1 MLHDARETRASLQG
15 KDNLGGTTG
24 VFLQRSIALVP
35 IELRYWDEGFLIG
48 SGRST
53 RGSSQLMNPCSAP
66 FPHLV
71 HRLTGKVEQMI
82 TVSIVN
88 VTSYT
93 GLELLR
99 LLAGH
104 PEFVVTSI
112 TGRSAVG
119 QRLDE
124 VFPQFAAG
132 CNHTH
137 TGSEVGSLVLTAKP
151 ELTDLAF
158 VCLPHA
164 AAAETVLELLSQGI
178 KVVDLSAD
186 FRLHNAAIYEEWYKH
201 AHPAPALL
209 ETSVYGLC
217 ERYRAQI
224 ATSSLVANPGC
235 HSTTAILALLPAV
248 ASGLITSDIIISTL
262 SGISGTGRGLKIS
275 SLYCEQNEDTSAYSL
290 EGHRHLPEIIQE
302 LEAGATAGGHPT
314 REPLRVTFIP
324 HVLPMSRG
332 LLATCYA
339 DVKEPSLTIEELRN
353 CYAKYYANEPYVRI
367 IDTPPHTKWTTGT
380 NTCLI
385 YPTLDQRTGRLLVI
399 SCLDNL
405 GKGAASQAVQ
415 NANLLM
421 GLTETTGLLATSLY
435 P

>member
-1 MLHDARETRASLQG
+1 M
-15 KDNLGGTTG
+15 
-24 VFLQRSIALVP
+24 F
-35 IELRYWDEGFLIG
+35 
-48 SGRST
+48 
-53 RGSSQLMNPCSAP
+53 
-66 FPHLV
+66 
-71 HRLTGKVEQMI
+71 

-104 PEFVVTSI
+104 PEFVVTSV

-119 QRLDE
+119 QRLDA
-124 VFPQFAAG
+124 VFPQLAVG
-132 CNHTH
+132 LNQR
-137 TGSEVGSLVLTAKP
+137 SERGNPGSLVITENA
-151 ELTDLAF
+151 ESTDLAF

-164 AAAETVLELLSQGI
+164 AAAETVVELLAQDI

-186 FRLHNAAIYEEWYKH
+186 FRLHDATVYEYWYKH
-201 AHPAPALL
+201 VHPAPALL
-209 ETSVYGLC
+209 ETTPYGLA

-224 ATSSLVANPGC
+224 AASSLVANPGC
-235 HSTTAILALLPAV
+235 HATTAILALLPAV
-248 ASGLITSDIIISTL
+248 ATGLIGSDIIVSTL
-262 SGISGTGRGLKIS
+262 TGISGAGRGLKVS
-275 SLYCEQNEDTSAYSL
+275 SLYAEQDEDVSAYNL
-290 EGHRHLPEIIQE
+290 EGHRHLAEITQE
-302 LEAGATAGGHPT
+302 LEAAALVGGHPLQD
-314 REPLRVTFIP
+314 PLRVTFVP

-339 DVKEPSLTIEELRN
+339 DRKKSTLNIEEIRAV
-353 CYAKYYANEPYVRI
+353 YAEYYANEPFVRI

-385 YPTLDQRTGRLLVI
+385 YPALDERTGRLLVI

-405 GKGAASQAVQ
+405 CKGASGQAIQ
-415 NANLLM
+415 NANLLA
-421 GLTETTGLLATSLY
+421 GLPETTGLPAVSLY